1 MVTILFSGVLM
12 KKITIYGG
20 NSLNGIINVSGSK
33 NAALP
38 IIFAC
43 ILTKGISEIRNLPD
57 IGDTRV
63 ALKLLVSFGANITRR
78 GEVTYVDTTH
88 LFYSSP
94 DEFLVSKI
102 RASTYLLGSCLPRFG
117 RCPLLPFGGCNF
129 AKRPI
134 DMHIDACLALGGR
147 LQDGEITAERL
158 VGGKIVFD
166 KKSVGATVNAI
177 LLASTAEGKTIICG
191 GASEPHIDSLIDF
204 LNSCGAEIKKINDEL
219 HIVGKELHG
228 GDISIIGDM
237 IEAGSYIAAG
247 LITGGRVGLTSCPIE
262 DMDAIIDSLKE
273 FGVEI
278 ETTDNIITASFCKE
292 PSNVSILANPYPGFP
307 TDLHPIFSALLAAFS
322 GGVITDNVWQTRFG
336 YLNQLSSFGVRY
348 DLVGN
353 SAKIYPSTIKNAIAT
368 APDLRGGMACLLLA
382 LRATGRSEIYSAET
396 ILRGYE
402 NLEEKLLAIGADIKI
417 ENT

>member
-1 MVTILFSGVLM
+1 M

-63 ALKLLVSFGANITRR
+63 ALKLLVSFGASVIRK
-78 GEVTYVDTTH
+78 GEVTYVDTTN

-94 DEFLVSKI
+94 YEFLVSKI

-147 LQDGEITAERL
+147 LGDGEITAERL

-177 LLASTAEGKTIICG
+177 LLASTAEGKTIIQG

-204 LNSCGAEIKKINDEL
+204 LISCGAEICRVNDEL
-219 HIVGKELHG
+219 HIVGRELHG

-237 IEAGSYIAAG
+237 IEAGSYIVAG
-247 LITGGRVGLTSCPIE
+247 LITSGDVRLKNCPVG
-262 DMDAIIDSLKE
+262 DMQAIFDSLKSL
-273 FGVEI
+273 GAEI
-278 ETTDNIITASFCKE
+278 EINQNYVTASLREKSRE
-292 PSNVSILANPYPGFP
+292 ISISADPYPGFP

-382 LRATGRSEIYSAET
+382 LRATGKSEIYSAET